1 MNRTLQTRLQ
11 ALEVLAARVRS
22 ADTAEARAASEA
34 LRELLQAHD
43 TDGALAARLE
53 SARSIQERAVIV
65 VDLLELCSEGQRRD
79 FMNRLADA
87 NGRPRTLTEE
97 HRT

>member
-1 MNRTLQTRLQ
+1 MSIALSRRLQ
-11 ALEVLAARVRS
+11 ALEALAGRARS

-43 TDGALAARLE
+43 ADGALAARLE
-53 SARSIQERAVIV
+53 AARSIQERAVVV
-65 VDLLELCSEGQRRD
+65 VDLLEICSEGQRRD

-87 NGRPRTLTEE
+87 NGRSRTLT
-97 HRT
+97 

>member
-1 MNRTLQTRLQ
+1 MNRTLQNRLQ

-43 TDGALAARLE
+43 VDGALAASLE
-53 SARSIQERAVIV
+53 AARSIAERAVAV
-65 VDLLELCSEGQRRD
+65 VDLLELCSEAERRE
-79 FMNRLADA
+79 FMNKLADA
-87 NGRPRTLTEE
+87 NGRPRSLT
-97 HRT
+97 